1 MSSAPMTYLFVPGSR
16 PERFEKAL
24 ESGADRVII
33 DLEDAVSAD
42 EKKQARSNVAAA
54 LESGL
59 MDQVFVRV
67 NPLDTKDFEDDM
79 GVLSGLRGSKSG
91 LRGVV
96 FPKAENPKG
105 LHDACSA
112 LPAGLEMI
120 AMIESARGVDRVK
133 EIIGISAISQLALGG
148 IDLGVDLN
156 ADASGPM
163 MDYVYAHLVLASR
176 LADKLPPIGSPPV
189 LIHEPAALEHDARR
203 LRSLGV
209 FGQLC
214 IHPAQ
219 IEPIH
224 AGFSPTGEEV
234 AWAEKVVAS
243 SGGAAQVAG
252 EMVDKPVRARAE
264 LILTRAGRSPS

>member
-1 MSSAPMTYLFVPGSR
+1 MTYLFVPGSR
-16 PERFEKAL
+16 PERFAKAL

-33 DLEDAVSAD
+33 DLEDAVSPE

-54 LESGL
+54 LEFGL
-59 MDQVFVRV
+59 SDQVLVRV
-67 NPLDTKDFEDDM
+67 NPLETKDFEDDM
-79 GVLSGLRGSKSG
+79 ALLSGLRVSESA

-96 FPKAENPKG
+96 FPKAENPNA
-105 LHDACSA
+105 LHDAGSS

-120 AMIESARGVDRVK
+120 AMIESARGVDCVK
-133 EIIGISAISQLALGG
+133 EIIGISVISQLALGG

-156 ADASGPM
+156 SDASGPV
-163 MDYVYAHLVLASR
+163 MDYVYVQLVIASR

-189 LIHEPAALEHDARR
+189 LINEPAAIERDARR

-224 AGFSPTGEEV
+224 AGFSPTAEEV

-243 SGGAAQVAG
+243 RGGAAQVAG
-252 EMVDKPVRARAE
+252 EMVDKPVRVRAE
-264 LILTRAGRSPS
+264 LILSRAGRSRS